1 MIIKIAENE
10 KCQTKLDMVSLELND
25 LNKNLNNDAKRK
37 QDIKD
42 EEIKL
47 NKMKKDN
54 ALNMN
59 ELNNK
64 KKLAEQNF
72 GRKAK
77 EIFGLF
83 FVNYLYMT
91 KINKINFVNDYYFTL
106 KQIYVNLKELTTK
119 LGIKNT

>member
-1 MIIKIAENE
+1 MIIEIDENE
-10 KCQTKLDMVSLELND
+10 KCQTKLDMAQHELNK

-47 NKMKKDN
+47 NKMMKDN

-64 KKLAEQNF
+64 KNSRTKF
-72 GRKAK
+72 GK
-77 EIFGLF
+77 
-83 FVNYLYMT
+83 
-91 KINKINFVNDYYFTL
+91 
-106 KQIYVNLKELTTK
+106 
-119 LGIKNT
+119 